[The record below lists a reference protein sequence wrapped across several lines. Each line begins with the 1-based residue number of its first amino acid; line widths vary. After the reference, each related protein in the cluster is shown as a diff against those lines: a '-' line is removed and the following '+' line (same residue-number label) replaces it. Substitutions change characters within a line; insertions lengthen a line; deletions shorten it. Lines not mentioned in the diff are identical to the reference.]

1 MPTIDQYARSGGE
14 VPTAQAPIVPGS
26 LSLELAKEMYK
37 QLQGDNAS
45 VFQECYDYLH
55 GDQLSPYAPQDS
67 TEQIADMQRRAIT
80 NLIPLI
86 VNLPSQVSF
95 VDGYRRGKLARPDT
109 EQSSAS
115 ADNRRF
121 SPEYK
126 EWQRCRMD
134 GRQSLIYRAALTY
147 GQSFVQADKLGGKI
161 NINILP
167 TRNTIA
173 YFDDPVNDTRPQV
186 VIQHKRKARSETV
199 PGLVL
204 AWDEVNRYEILVDM
218 KGDWTIKAESTA
230 PHGFNG
236 CPVLRYHCYMD
247 DEGTTSGV
255 VAPSIPMQDRVN
267 QSVFSTDVTS
277 TFGAFKVRT
286 VAGLQPNF
294 RTDANGELILND
306 AGEPIPEPIAVS
318 QAKMLVS
325 DNPETKFG
333 QLDETPLD
341 GFLRAEEQAI
351 RTFAASNQFPPHI
364 LLGNIS
370 NLSAEALAAAEAQ
383 LTRFIGFLH
392 TQWGEMHEELFRLIA
407 EALGDSEGAEAFG
420 GEVRWA
426 KVTQESF
433 AATVDGLGKLVQM
446 VGVPGR
452 AVWPMV
458 PDTTSGQLEEWE
470 TLADE
475 QNEELAYGPAA
486 GPGASAAREYRAP
499 TSHAQVSTDSTASTI
514 RSSDG
519 QRQ

>member
-1 MPTIDQYARSGGE
+1 MEQYARSGGD
-14 VPTAQAPIVPGS
+14 VPLAQTPIVPGS
-26 LSLELAKEMYK
+26 LSLALAKEMYE
-37 QLQGDNAS
+37 QLKKDNAS

-55 GDQLSPYAPQDS
+55 GDQLAPYAPHDS
-67 TEQIADMQRRAIT
+67 TDQIADMQRRAIT
-80 NLIPLI
+80 NLVPLI

-95 VDGYRRGKLARPDT
+95 MDGYRRGKLAQSVT
-109 EQSSAS
+109 EPAS
-115 ADNRRF
+115 EEGTEARRF
-121 SPEYK
+121 PPEYR

-134 GRQSLIYRAALTY
+134 ARQSIIYRAALTY
-147 GQSFVQADKLGGKI
+147 GHSYVQVENIDQIK
-161 NINILP
+161 INILP

-173 YFDDPVNDTRPQV
+173 YFEDPVNDARPTV
-186 VIQHKRKARSETV
+186 VLTHKRRARDEAT

-204 AWDEVNRYEILVDM
+204 AWDEVNSYEIYVDM
-218 KGDWTIKAESTA
+218 KGDWRIHEEATRA
-230 PHGFNG
+230 HGFTG

-255 VAPSIPMQDRVN
+255 VMPSIPMQDRVN

-286 VAGLQPNF
+286 AAGLQPNF
-294 RTDANGELILND
+294 KTDEKGELILDSN
-306 AGEPIPEPIAVS
+306 GEPIPEPIAVS

-341 GFLRAEEQAI
+341 GYLRAEEQAI
-351 RTFAASNQFPPHI
+351 RTFAAVNQFPPHI

-392 TQWGEMHEELFRLIA
+392 LQWGETHEELHRLLA
-407 EALGDSEGAEAFG
+407 EALGQEAGAKAFG

-433 AATVDGLGKLVQM
+433 AAVIDGLGKLVQM

-458 PDTTSGQLEEWE
+458 PNTTSGILEDWE
-470 TLADE
+470 ELLE
-475 QNEELAYGPAA
+475 QQNEEAA
-486 GPGASAAREYRAP
+486 HGLTSGPGAAAAREYRAP
-499 TSHAQVSTDSTASTI
+499 TSHAQVDTNSTASTI

-519 QRQ
+519 RLQ